1 MTMDEEMGLSLGD
14 MLKAVKRR
22 WYLLI
27 IIPIIVAI
35 AGYYYVTNHTYDV
48 YTAQVKLNQYLLYLK
63 KGEEFKP
70 EKYLDALS
78 ERGEEKSVKYGI
90 PQKILCDITSNVNT
104 DVPGIYR
111 VKYTLTQ
118 NFNLT
123 SFSGQ
128 AVLVVIVQE

>member
-1 MTMDEEMGLSLGD
+1 VTNSLGD
-14 MLKAVKRR
+14 TVEMDFPVE
-22 WYLLI
+22 
-27 IIPIIVAI
+27 V
-35 AGYYYVTNHTYDV
+35 YDPEW

-70 EKYLDALS
+70 EKYLDAFS
-78 ERGEEKSVKYGI
+78 VRGEETSVKYGI
-90 PQKILCDITSNVNT
+90 PEKILCDITSNVNT